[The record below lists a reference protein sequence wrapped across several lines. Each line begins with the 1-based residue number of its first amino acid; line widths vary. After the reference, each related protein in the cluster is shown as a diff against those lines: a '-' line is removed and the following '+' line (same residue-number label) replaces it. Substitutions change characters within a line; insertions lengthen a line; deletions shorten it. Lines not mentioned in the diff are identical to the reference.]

1 MGLEE
6 TDRYQSPE
14 ESCGRITASLRKD
27 CDLIAPKPQPRL
39 RTSEVGRF
47 LRKRQCKGSQI
58 AAKTDRRRNGPPQR
72 RTARRSFPTS
82 EAHPDRSAKLR
93 NAMASK
99 PSPDRITPPLPRS
112 ACPDRQRVTTQ
123 TCWAHWIYALMA
135 VWSSTALLNHAGI
148 KSVFS
153 SRFRPSVISASQV

>member
-27 CDLIAPKPQPRL
+27 CDLIAPKPQPCL

-82 EAHPDRSAKLR
+82 EVIGLHSRVLPQTQPRPGTSEVGRFLRKRQCKGSRTAAATDHRRNRSPQRRTARRSFPTSEAHPTKSG
-93 NAMASK
+93 
-99 PSPDRITPPLPRS
+99 SPPKNPT
-112 ACPDRQRVTTQ
+112 
-123 TCWAHWIYALMA
+123 
-135 VWSSTALLNHAGI
+135 
-148 KSVFS
+148 SV
-153 SRFRPSVISASQV
+153 

>member
-6 TDRYQSPE
+6 TDRYQSPV

-58 AAKTDRRRNGPPQR
+58 AAKTDRRRNGPPQK

-82 EAHPDRSAKLR
+82 EVIGLHSRVLPQTQPRPGTSEVGRFLRKRQCKGSRTAAETDHRKDGPLGDRSLPQKLIR
-93 NAMASK
+93 LNPGVLPKTQPQS
-99 PSPDRITPPLPRS
+99 SGRPDGS
-112 ACPDRQRVTTQ
+112 
-123 TCWAHWIYALMA
+123 
-135 VWSSTALLNHAGI
+135 
-148 KSVFS
+148 
-153 SRFRPSVISASQV
+153 